1 VEAICHCQSWII
13 LGSIPPQSF
22 FGGGLEN
29 DSPEQRSRG
38 MPMSKLIFRR
48 HHDLDNISLF

>member
-13 LGSIPPQSF
+13 LGSIERQIF

-29 DSPEQRSRG
+29 DSLEQRSGGR
-38 MPMSKLIFRR
+38 PVSKLIFRR
-48 HHDLDNISLF
+48 HHDLDNISVF

>member
-13 LGSIPPQSF
+13 LGSIPLQSF

-29 DSPEQRSRG
+29 DSLEERSQG
-38 MPMSKLIFRR
+38 MPASKLIFRR
-48 HHDLDNISLF
+48 HHDLDNISVF